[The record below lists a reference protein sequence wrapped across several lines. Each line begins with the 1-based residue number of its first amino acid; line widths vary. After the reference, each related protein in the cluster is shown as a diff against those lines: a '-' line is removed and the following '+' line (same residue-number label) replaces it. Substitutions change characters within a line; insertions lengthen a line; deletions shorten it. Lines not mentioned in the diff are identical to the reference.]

1 MKNLNYIND
10 KLKLHFDNYK
20 VGHSFFQVLEYAMFP
35 AGKLFRS
42 QLVYALSSD
51 LNSHTVN
58 HEYFASAIEM
68 HHTYT
73 LIHDDLPAMDDDDY
87 RRGREATHKKFGEA
101 NAILAG
107 DALLGMSYGVLSNI
121 RDNKLNDIIRLFHS
135 KTGTAGLVLGQ
146 VLDLENTE
154 KSLDDVLLIHKLKT
168 ARLIQLAL
176 SGSNMLCENLLKEDE
191 LEQFG
196 EALGVTFQ
204 LLDDLCELSD
214 KISNHEAT
222 INPFILFGEEIVC
235 TKLLDNMKVI
245 HKYLMKNKLINI
257 QEVIEV
263 YYSKVN
269 STLELNRAKIDKYIE
284 SELLDDVLKFT
295 SF

>member
-1 MKNLNYIND
+1 MKDFSYINE
-10 KLKLHFDNYK
+10 KLKLHFSSYEVK
-20 VGHSFFQVLEYAMFP
+20 HPFYQVLEYALFP

-51 LNSHTVN
+51 LSSHTAN
-58 HEYFASAIEM
+58 HEFLASAIEM

-121 RDNKLNDIIRLFHS
+121 KSNKLNDLLRLFHT

-176 SGSNMLCENLLKEDE
+176 TGSNMLCENS
-191 LEQFG
+191 LEENDLEEFG

-204 LLDDLCELSD
+204 LLDDLCELAD

-222 INPFILFGEEIVC
+222 INPFILFEEEIVC
-235 TKLLDNMKVI
+235 KNLIGNMKVI
-245 HKYLMKNKLINI
+245 HQYLMSNKLNNI
-257 QEVIEV
+257 QEVIET

-269 STLELNRAKIDKYIE
+269 STVDSNRAKIDKYID